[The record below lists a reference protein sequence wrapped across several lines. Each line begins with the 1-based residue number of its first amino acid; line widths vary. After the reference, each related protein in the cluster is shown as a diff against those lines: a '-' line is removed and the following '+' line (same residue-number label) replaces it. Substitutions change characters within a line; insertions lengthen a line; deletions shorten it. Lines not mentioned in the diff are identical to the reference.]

1 MGDDPSRLQ
10 AGELAAETRNYVG
23 HGELVKRLSKPS
35 HQTFR
40 SALAFWRTL
49 RNLRDPVVG
58 AQWDTLPCVLWHDVP
73 SGLAMETT
81 TARKLHQYF
90 QDWLRTAAAT
100 DQESIDLVEAGLS
113 LKILERL
120 LQRGL
125 SRKEL
130 SAVIIRPR
138 TLKHRRS
145 RREPLS
151 REESERAIRTGR
163 VLARAQA
170 VLGS

>member
-1 MGDDPSRLQ
+1 
-10 AGELAAETRNYVG
+10 
-23 HGELVKRLSKPS
+23 
-35 HQTFR
+35 
-40 SALAFWRTL
+40 
-49 RNLRDPVVG
+49 
-58 AQWDTLPCVLWHDVP
+58 
-73 SGLAMETT
+73 METT

-90 QDWLRTAAAT
+90 QDWLGTAAAT

-125 SRKEL
+125 SRKEI

-145 RREPLS
+145 RRAPVS

-163 VLARAQA
+163 VLAREPEEDRGGACAGRRPRCRGEVATVTASAAGVDLRGRGPGPSSNPQ
-170 VLGS
+170 VNSKF